1 MNAIPVT
8 SPATVIETLQAG
20 ATDPLSKKKN
30 AVAAKQPIETNQ
42 NDIPTKSFVAKIAV
56 AAFAELVIPKMATAS
71 NAILLN
77 LLMKTSLVMC
87 FLLSLYINCLR
98 LLFLNNFA
106 ELIKKIDSF
115 EALIFLKNVE
125 FIDFFKIYEDN

>member
-8 SPATVIETLQAG
+8 SPATVIETLHAG

-30 AVAAKQPIETNQ
+30 AVAAKQPIETIQ
-42 NDIPTKSFVAKIAV
+42 NDIPTKSLVAKIAV
-56 AAFAELVIPKMATAS
+56 AALAELVIPKMATAS

-77 LLMKTSLVMC
+77 LLMKTSRVVC

-98 LLFLNNFA
+98 FA
-106 ELIKKIDSF
+106 
-115 EALIFLKNVE
+115 FLKQLGGTYKKNRFV
-125 FIDFFKIYEDN
+125 

>member
-30 AVAAKQPIETNQ
+30 AVAARQPIETIQ
-42 NDIPTKSFVAKIAV
+42 NDIPTKSLVAKIAV
-56 AAFAELVIPKMATAS
+56 AALAELVIPKMATAS

-77 LLMKTSLVMC
+77 LLMKTSCVVC

-98 LLFLNNFA
+98 LN
-106 ELIKKIDSF
+106 
-115 EALIFLKNVE
+115 FLKQLDGTYKKNRFV
-125 FIDFFKIYEDN
+125 

>member
-8 SPATVIETLQAG
+8 NPATVIETLHCG

-56 AAFAELVIPKMATAS
+56 AALAELVIPKMAIAAS
-71 NAILLN
+71 AILLN
-77 LLMKTSLVMC
+77 LLIKTPSLLV
-87 FLLSLYINCLR
+87 FYLVYI
-98 LLFLNNFA
+98 
-106 ELIKKIDSF
+106 
-115 EALIFLKNVE
+115 
-125 FIDFFKIYEDN
+125 

>member
-8 SPATVIETLQAG
+8 SPATVIDVLHAG

-56 AAFAELVIPKMATAS
+56 AALAELVIPKMAIAAS
-71 NAILLN
+71 AILLN
-77 LLMKTSLVMC
+77 LLIKTPSLLVIV
-87 FLLSLYINCLR
+87 FSLYINCLR
-98 LLFLNNFA
+98 LF
-106 ELIKKIDSF
+106 
-115 EALIFLKNVE
+115 FLKQ
-125 FIDFFKIYEDN
+125 

>member
-8 SPATVIETLQAG
+8 SPATVIDVLQAG

-56 AAFAELVIPKMATAS
+56 AALAELVIPIMATAAS
-71 NAILLN
+71 AILIN
-77 LLMKTSLVMC
+77 LLIKTPSLLV
-87 FLLSLYINCLR
+87 LYLVYI
-98 LLFLNNFA
+98 
-106 ELIKKIDSF
+106 
-115 EALIFLKNVE
+115 
-125 FIDFFKIYEDN
+125 

>member
-8 SPATVIETLQAG
+8 SPATVIDVLQAG

-56 AAFAELVIPKMATAS
+56 AALAELVIPIMATAAS
-71 NAILLN
+71 AILIN
-77 LLMKTSLVMC
+77 LLIKTPSLLV
-87 FLLSLYINCLR
+87 F
-98 LLFLNNFA
+98 
-106 ELIKKIDSF
+106 
-115 EALIFLKNVE
+115 
-125 FIDFFKIYEDN
+125 

>member
-8 SPATVIETLQAG
+8 IPATVIETLHWG

-56 AAFAELVIPKMATAS
+56 AALAELVIPKMAIAAS
-71 NAILLN
+71 AILLN
-77 LLMKTSLVMC
+77 LLIKTPLLV
-87 FLLSLYINCLR
+87 FYLVYI
-98 LLFLNNFA
+98 
-106 ELIKKIDSF
+106 
-115 EALIFLKNVE
+115 
-125 FIDFFKIYEDN
+125 

>member
-42 NDIPTKSFVAKIAV
+42 NDIPTKSLVAKLAV
-56 AAFAELVIPKMATAS
+56 SALADLVIPIMATAAS
-71 NAILLN
+71 AILIN
-77 LLMKTSLVMC
+77 LLIKTPSLFV
-87 FLLSLYINCLR
+87 LYLVYI
-98 LLFLNNFA
+98 
-106 ELIKKIDSF
+106 
-115 EALIFLKNVE
+115 
-125 FIDFFKIYEDN
+125 

>member
-8 SPATVIETLQAG
+8 SPATVIETLHWG

-42 NDIPTKSFVAKIAV
+42 NDIPTKSFVANIAV

-77 LLMKTSLVMC
+77 LLMKTSLVVC

-98 LLFLNNFA
+98 
-106 ELIKKIDSF
+106 
-115 EALIFLKNVE
+115 
-125 FIDFFKIYEDN
+125 FKFS